1 MTNVVIDLGEAPRDA
16 SPPAAPPDP
25 PLPLR
30 ALLGLLSLALLGL
43 LAAAGPVPRPAAPIV
58 IPADLG
64 DSVYVSGD
72 RMFVVGGSTV
82 VGAGVRVR
90 TIDTY
95 RLPGVGPV
103 DGTVV
108 TVSGAI
114 DQVLRVGDTIIASY
128 QLDASGRWAVVAV
141 AAGTDDTLWRR
152 PARLVGAADGQV
164 LLAAE
169 DASLAVDA
177 DTGIVRWSVIRPP
190 NGVITETGPGASYPR
205 WLVVQSANGR
215 LETRDAY
222 TGKLVAGRTLPLR
235 TGYVWPVGDL
245 ITVDT
250 RDGFSAYHLPDL
262 TYRWRTTADLS
273 QSWMQADCGA
283 LICTF
288 RQQTGMVALDRQTG
302 RALWSSELW
311 AYAEPAG
318 PYLAATRLDRRID
331 EPAVWLL
338 DPATGRAVGDF
349 GRWESLGRTA
359 DGMIYGKIDVRGEY
373 VLYYGLLDPS
383 EQAIRVTGAASGV
396 SGNCR
401 AAEGVLICRLVDAS
415 VGVWPLR

>member
-1 MTNVVIDLGEAPRDA
+1 MIDLGDAPREA
-16 SPPAAPPDP
+16 VPPPVDP
-25 PLPLR
+25 PVPLR
-30 ALLGLLSLALLGL
+30 ALLGLLSIALLGL
-43 LAAAGPVPRPAAPIV
+43 LAAAGPVPHSAAPIV

-64 DSVYVSGD
+64 DAVYVSDD
-72 RMFVVGGSTV
+72 RMFVVSGSTV
-82 VGAGVRVR
+82 VGNGVRVR

-95 RLPGVGPV
+95 ELPRVLAV
-103 DGTVV
+103 DSTMV
-108 TVSGAI
+108 TVSGAV
-114 DQVLRVGDTIIASY
+114 DQVLRAGDIIVASY

-141 AAGTDDTLWRR
+141 EAGTDETLWRR
-152 PARLVGAADGQV
+152 PARLLGTDDGQV

-169 DASLAVDA
+169 DATLAVDA
-177 DTGIVRWSVIRPP
+177 ATGIIRWSVVRPP
-190 NGVITETGPGASYPR
+190 GGVITETGPAGYPR
-205 WLVVQSANGR
+205 WLVIQSASGL
-215 LETRDAY
+215 LETRDAH
-222 TGKLVAGRTLPLR
+222 TGKLVAGRTLPLKS
-235 TGYVWPVGDL
+235 GYVWPVGDL

-250 RDGFSAYHLPDL
+250 RDGYSAYHLPDL
-262 TYRWRTTADLS
+262 TFRWRTEADLS
-273 QSWMQADCGA
+273 QSWMQADCGT

-338 DPATGRAVGDF
+338 DPATGKPVGDF
-349 GRWESLGRTA
+349 GRWESLGRTG

-373 VLYYGLLDPS
+373 VLYYGLLDPA
-383 EQAIRVTGAASGV
+383 EHAIRVTGAASGV

-401 AAEGVLICRLVDAS
+401 AASGVLICRLVDAS
-415 VGVWPLR
+415 VAVWPLR

>member
-16 SPPAAPPDP
+16 PPPPPDP
-25 PLPLR
+25 PVPLR
-30 ALLGLLSLALLGL
+30 LLLALLSCALLAL
-43 LAAAGPVPRPAAPIV
+43 LAAAGPVPRSAAPIV
-58 IPADLG
+58 VPASLG
-64 DSVYVSGD
+64 DAVHVFGDQMFLVS
-72 RMFVVGGSTV
+72 GSTV
-82 VGAGVRVR
+82 VGNGVRVR

-95 RLPGVGPV
+95 RLPSVRPV

-114 DQVLRVGDTIIASY
+114 DQVLRVGDTIVVSY

-152 PARLVGAADGQV
+152 PARLVGVAGGQV

-169 DASLAVDA
+169 EASLAVDA
-177 DTGIVRWSVIRPP
+177 GTGMIRWSVIRPP
-190 NGVITETGPGASYPR
+190 NGVITEAGPRPGYPR
-205 WLVVQSANGR
+205 WLVVQSPNGR

-222 TGKLVAGRTLPLR
+222 TGKLVAGRTVPLR
-235 TGYVWPVGDL
+235 SEYVWPVGDL

-250 RDGFSAYHLPDL
+250 RDGFTAYHLPDL
-262 TYRWRTTADLS
+262 TFRWRTAADLS

-288 RQQTGMVALDRQTG
+288 RQQTGMVALDRETG

-338 DPATGRAVGDF
+338 DPATGKAVGDF
-349 GRWESLGRTA
+349 GRWESLGRTD

-373 VLYYGLLDPS
+373 VLYYGLLDPAR
-383 EQAIRVTGAASGV
+383 QAIRVTGAASGV

-401 AAEGVLICRLVDAS
+401 AATGVLICRLLDAS
-415 VGVWPLR
+415 VAVWPLR